1 MIRTSCNKSRAAIF
15 FHVIEYQI
23 SKKRQDSGVQRTLRP
38 GINNPG
44 GLAVMSYRN

>member
-1 MIRTSCNKSRAAIF
+1 MIRTNCNKSRAAIF

-38 GINNPG
+38 GINNPDK
-44 GLAVMSYRN
+44 LAAL